1 MNAVH
6 EFRLGCDMD
15 VAYTNLV
22 LQQPDKEGYRIHKV
36 LATRH
41 DPSESLQTK
50 IKEIAYQ
57 MVPFLADK
65 DVSVPSEI
73 TPFYWSLAEPD
84 PKPNWFLLRVV

>member
-6 EFRLGCDMD
+6 GFRLGCDMD

-36 LATRH
+36 LTMPH
-41 DPSESLQTK
+41 DPSEALQTRR
-50 IKEIAYQ
+50 EAIASQ

-65 DVSVPSEI
+65 NYVIQQYDR
-73 TPFYWSLAEPD
+73 TPKDS
-84 PKPNWFLLRVV
+84 